1 MERSEGTPSVV
12 YVIPGHSAP
21 PRNLKAI
28 FRQWNDKAWPFKSS
42 KITTIDLED
51 AFDMLDRETYSI
63 KELQG
68 DSLPLGVDADKLEVQ
83 FPSYNSKA

>member
-1 MERSEGTPSVV
+1 V

-21 PRNLKAI
+21 PYDLKAI
-28 FRQWNDKAWPFKSS
+28 FRKWDDKAWPFKSS

-51 AFDMLDRETYSI
+51 AFNMLERETYCI

-68 DSLPLGVDADKLEVQ
+68 DCLPLGVNANQLEVQ
-83 FPSYNSKA
+83 FPSYNAEA